1 MDNSNQ
7 FKYEPL
13 VILHPGEFLAEYIDA
28 NGWSQRDLARRSGLT
43 PKTVSEICNG
53 KAPIT
58 PPTSLVLERVLQRP
72 AHFWLNLQRQFDE
85 AEARRREHSRLEQ
98 WADWIKKFPMKE
110 MERYGWLEPEGTKE
124 QKLNALLNFF
134 GVSSPDSWD
143 AVWRATNV
151 AYRQTRRFRTTPEA
165 VSAWARAAE
174 LEAEQLDFEVQ
185 DFDENRLRSLLGKLR
200 NQTTEPAER
209 FVPTVQ
215 ELCAGAGVAVVWV
228 PELPQTGISGCARWL
243 ADNKA
248 LVALT
253 LRYKTDD
260 QMWLTFFHE
269 MAHILLH
276 KKHRCFIMDNADQ
289 DLADNVIDPQMQREE
304 EEANRFAEDTLV
316 PPSDLHTFIQKSS
329 FSLESIKQFSEK
341 LGIGPG
347 ILVGRLQREE
357 ILGYNQGNGLK
368 RKFNWT
374 IGEKDSAAL

>member
-1 MDNSNQ
+1 MDSSTLLR
-7 FKYEPL
+7 YEPL
-13 VILHPGEFLAEYIDA
+13 EILHPGEFLLEYIEA
-28 NGWSQRDLARRSGLT
+28 NSWSQRDLARRSGLT
-43 PKTVSEICNG
+43 PKTISEICNG

-58 PPTSLVLERVLQRP
+58 PPTSLALERVLPRP

-85 AEARRREHSRLEQ
+85 AEARLHEKSRLEQ

-110 MERYGWLEPEGTKE
+110 MKRYGWLELEGTKE
-124 QKLNALLNFF
+124 QKVSALLNFF

-165 VSAWARAAE
+165 ISAWARAAE

-185 DFDENRLRSLLGKLR
+185 DFDEPQLRSLLGELR
-200 NQTTEPAER
+200 KQTNEPAER
-209 FVPTVQ
+209 FVPVVQ
-215 ELCAGAGVAVVWV
+215 QLCAGVGVAVVWV

-243 ADNKA
+243 TDNKA

-269 MAHILLH
+269 IGHILLH
-276 KKHRCFIMDNADQ
+276 RKRRCFIMDNADQ
-289 DLADNVIDPQMQREE
+289 DLADNVIDPQMQQEE

-316 PPSDLHTFIQKSS
+316 PPKDLHTFIERNN
-329 FSLESIKQFSEK
+329 FSLESIKQFSER

-347 ILVGRLQREE
+347 ILVGRLQRAE
-357 ILGYNQGNGLK
+357 ILAHNQGNGLK
-368 RKFNWT
+368 RRFNWT
-374 IGEKDSAAL
+374 IANTSID